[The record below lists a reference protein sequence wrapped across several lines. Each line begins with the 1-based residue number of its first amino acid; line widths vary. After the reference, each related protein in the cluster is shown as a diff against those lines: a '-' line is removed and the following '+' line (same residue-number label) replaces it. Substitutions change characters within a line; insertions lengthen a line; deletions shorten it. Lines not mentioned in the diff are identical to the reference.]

1 MQYLISLALLV
12 AVAAW
17 LVGVYNNLEHLR
29 GVVCNCWMQWSKMTH
44 YRNECL
50 RSFVPVLASFMPEE
64 SPLPRLLL
72 ALVADSE
79 HSLAESRELRWGP
92 FQQFSGRTES
102 RLRKAVAESVL
113 LVEASPLMREHNE
126 LLSMC
131 SNVSA
136 SLYQQEQI
144 AALFNRAVREYNKA
158 LSSPSAR
165 FLGPV
170 FGFVAAFPL
179 DAMQHAQNAR
189 NS

>member
-44 YRNECL
+44 YRNESL
-50 RSFVPVLASFMPEE
+50 RSFVPVFASFMPEE
-64 SPLPRLLL
+64 SPLPQLLRS
-72 ALVADSE
+72 LVADSE
-79 HSLAESRELRWGP
+79 RSLAESRELRWGG
-92 FQQFSGRTES
+92 FQRFSGRTES

-113 LVEASPLMREHNE
+113 LVESSPFMREHDE
-126 LLSMC
+126 LLRMC
-131 SNVSA
+131 SNISA

-144 AALFNRAVREYNKA
+144 ADLFNRAVREYNKA

-179 DAMQHAQNAR
+179 DALQPMQNAR